1 MNGAAIE
8 ANGLVRCFGERAVV
22 DGVDLRL
29 ERGKVTAILG
39 PSGAGKSTLLRML
52 AGFEPV
58 DAGTIRRGDVI
69 LSGDDRMVPPEK
81 RDIGIVF
88 QDFALFPHLTALG
101 NVMFGLSGAG
111 KRDTAVARLE
121 ALDLVAR
128 ANAYPHELSGG
139 EQQRVA
145 LARAMAREPAAILL
159 DEAFSS
165 LDTRLRQSLRETT
178 LEALHA
184 VDAAVLLVTHDAEE
198 AMFMA
203 DELALMIDG
212 RIVQRG
218 APREV
223 YAAPVSDD
231 AARLLGDVNMFEGTV
246 RGGMLA
252 TPFGDVSAA
261 GLAEGAIA
269 HALVRPEAMTVLPE
283 KGGAYLVRSADFLGT
298 AVKLVV
304 EAEDGRRCRARVGL
318 AAAPAEGTRVTVA
331 IDPALAT
338 VVPVG

>member
-1 MNGAAIE
+1 MSNAAIE
-8 ANGLVRCFGERAVV
+8 TKGLVRRFGDRAVV
-22 DGVDLRL
+22 DGVDLKL
-29 ERGKVTAILG
+29 ESGKVTAILG

-58 DAGTIRRGDVI
+58 DAGTIRRGDEL
-69 LSGDDRMVPPEK
+69 LSGDGRMVPPEK

-101 NVMFGLSGAG
+101 NVMFGLRGPG
-111 KRDTAVARLE
+111 RRDAAVARLE

-178 LEALHA
+178 LEALRA
-184 VDAAVLLVTHDAEE
+184 VEAAVLLVTHDAEE

-203 DELALMIDG
+203 DELVLMIDG
-212 RIVQRG
+212 KVVQRG
-218 APREV
+218 APRDV
-223 YAAPVSDD
+223 YAAPASEG
-231 AARLLGDVNMFEGTV
+231 AARLLGDVNLFDGTV
-246 RGGMLA
+246 QGGLLA

-261 GLAEGAIA
+261 GLADGARA
-269 HALVRPEAMTVLPE
+269 QALVRPEALTVLPE
-283 KGGAYLVRSADFLGT
+283 GGGAHVVRSAQFLGT
-298 AVKLVV
+298 AVKLVL
-304 EAEDGRRCRARVGL
+304 ESPDGSRCHARVGL
-318 AAAPAEGTRVTVA
+318 AAAPALGTHVAAA
-331 IDPALAT
+331 IDPTLAT
-338 VVPVG
+338 VVAL

>member
-1 MNGAAIE
+1 MSAAIE
-8 ANGLVRCFGERAVV
+8 AQGLVRRFGARAVV
-22 DGVDLRL
+22 DGVDLSL

-58 DAGTIRRGDVI
+58 DEGTIQRGDEL
-69 LSGDDRMVPPEK
+69 LSSEAGVVPPEK

-88 QDFALFPHLTALG
+88 QDYALFPHLTALG
-101 NVMFGLSGAG
+101 NVMFGLKGPH
-111 KRDTAVARLE
+111 KRDTAIARLD
-121 ALDLVAR
+121 ALGLMAR

-145 LARAMAREPAAILL
+145 LARALAREPAAILL

-178 LEALHA
+178 LAALRTTQ
-184 VDAAVLLVTHDAEE
+184 AAVLLVTHDAEE

-203 DELALMIDG
+203 DRLALMIDG
-212 RIVQRG
+212 KVVQTG

-223 YAAPVSDD
+223 YAAPVSE
-231 AARLLGDVNMFEGTV
+231 AAACLLGEVNMLEGTV
-246 RGGMLA
+246 QGGTLA
-252 TPFGDVSAA
+252 TPFGEVSAA
-261 GLAEGAIA
+261 FDTGRGQ
-269 HALVRPEAMTVLPE
+269 ALVRPEALTVLPDE
-283 KGGAYLVRSADFLGT
+283 SGACVVKSADFLGT

-304 EAEDGRRCRARVGL
+304 EAPDGTRWNARVGL
-318 AAAPAEGTRVTVA
+318 AAAPTVGSRVTIA

-338 VVPVG
+338 VVAL

>member
-1 MNGAAIE
+1 MTKAAIE
-8 ANGLVRCFGERAVV
+8 ANGLVRRFGERAVV
-22 DGVDLRL
+22 DGVDLTL

-52 AGFEPV
+52 AGFEPIN
-58 DAGTIRRGDVI
+58 AGTIRRGDDL
-69 LSGDDRMVPPEK
+69 LSGDGRMVPPEK

-101 NVMFGLSGAG
+101 NVMFGLKGPG
-111 KRDTAVARLE
+111 KRDAAVARLE

-212 RIVQRG
+212 TIVQRG
-218 APREV
+218 APRDV

-246 RGGMLA
+246 RGGLLA

-261 GLAEGAIA
+261 GLADGAMA

-283 KGGAYLVRSADFLGT
+283 HGGAYVVRSAEFLGT
-298 AVKLVV
+298 AVKLILESV
-304 EAEDGRRCRARVGL
+304 DGQRCRARVGL
-318 AAAPAEGTRVTVA
+318 SAAPAEGARVTVA

-338 VVPVG
+338 VVEL